1 VTTPIETVLQQDI
14 FIHHARGEINM
25 EFFWMI
31 LIGMIAGWL
40 AGQFMTGKG
49 FGVVGDI
56 ITGMA
61 GALIGGLLFERT
73 GIFSRKQPGR
83 KSARRNLWRDYLP
96 IWRAHGQKA

>member
-1 VTTPIETVLQQDI
+1 
-14 FIHHARGEINM
+14 M

-40 AGQFMTGKG
+40 AAQFMTGKG

-73 GIFSRKQPGR
+73 GIFSEISLVGSLLVATCGAILFLYGVRMLRK
-83 KSARRNLWRDYLP
+83 KT
-96 IWRAHGQKA
+96 

>member
-1 VTTPIETVLQQDI
+1 
-14 FIHHARGEINM
+14 M

-31 LIGMIAGWL
+31 LIGIIAGWL

-56 ITGMA
+56 ITGMV

-73 GIFSRKQPGR
+73 GIFTGSSLIGSLLVATSGAIIFLYGVRVLK
-83 KSARRNLWRDYLP
+83 
-96 IWRAHGQKA
+96 KA

>member
-1 VTTPIETVLQQDI
+1 
-14 FIHHARGEINM
+14 M
-25 EFFWMI
+25 EFIWMI
-31 LIGMIAGWL
+31 LIGMTAGWL

-73 GIFSRKQPGR
+73 GLFPESSLIGSLLVATSGAIIFLYGLRVFK
-83 KSARRNLWRDYLP
+83 K
-96 IWRAHGQKA
+96 KA